1 MGESRGFM
9 IKKVYLYAAVLLV
22 YFCTFPIQAL
32 SQSRIVEYLP
42 RSLPLT
48 SLVSLE
54 GKNYQLD
61 KLEGNILL
69 IHFWATWCPSCV
81 EEIKALNQFQKL
93 LRKDKIIVLPISEDF
108 KGAEVVKKFYN
119 TFNLGYLPAFI
130 DKNNQWFRAM
140 KVNSLPATFVVDM
153 QGRNVA
159 MLAGGVD
166 WLNQKSIDK
175 IKTFISSKQEYNPDY
190 LKLISEHI
198 VVENKQD
205 AQASDS
211 NKKIHI
217 DEIETKVAA
226 TSADAKANEISMTNA
241 PDDFQTRRSIN
252 NSVPKPEKQIAK
264 ETGEPYQPQV
274 IR

>member
-1 MGESRGFM
+1 M
-9 IKKVYLYAAVLLV
+9 IKKAYLYVAIFLA
-22 YFCTFPIQAL
+22 YFCIVQVQAL

-48 SLVSLE
+48 SLVSLD

-61 KLEGNILL
+61 KLEGNVLL
-69 IHFWATWCPSCV
+69 IHFWATWCSSCV

-159 MLAGGVD
+159 MLSGGVD
-166 WLNQKSIDK
+166 WLNQKSVDK

-190 LKLISEHI
+190 LKLISEHV
-198 VVENKQD
+198 VVESKQD
-205 AQASDS
+205 IQSGEAD
-211 NKKIHI
+211 KKINI

-226 TSADAKANEISMTNA
+226 TSVDKKANEVNMTNA
-241 PDDFQTRRSIN
+241 QDDFQTRRSVNIA
-252 NSVPKPEKQIAK
+252 PKLQKQITK
-264 ETGEPYQPQV
+264 ETGEPYQPPQI

>member
-1 MGESRGFM
+1 M
-9 IKKVYLYAAVLLV
+9 IKKVYLYVAIFLAH
-22 YFCTFPIQAL
+22 FCTFQIQTL

-48 SLVSLE
+48 SLVSLD
-54 GKNYQLD
+54 GKDYHLD
-61 KLEGNILL
+61 KLEGNVLL
-69 IHFWATWCPSCV
+69 IHFWATWCSSCV

-166 WLNQKSIDK
+166 WLNQKSIDR

-190 LKLISEHI
+190 LKLISENV
-198 VVENKQD
+198 VVESKQD
-205 AQASDS
+205 SNAIST
-211 NKKIHI
+211 NKKINI
-217 DEIETKVAA
+217 DEIETKLAA
-226 TSADAKANEISMTNA
+226 SSVDEKANEISMTNA
-241 PDDFQTRRSIN
+241 QEDFQTRRSIN
-252 NSVPKPEKQIAK
+252 HDVPKPQKQITK
-264 ETGEPYQPQV
+264 EIGEPYQPQV